1 MCVPSLRDFRLFL
14 TTGDCR
20 PRLQIVTSLRD
31 CTTAPALSLFS
42 SRCNSFATLIK
53 ASRCQRRSANFHN
66 GFGAPLRPFVP
77 ARQPIESVT
86 ENVCRNLRLSG
97 SPTTAVNEPQSRRD
111 GITCSRGRKSPVNG
125 EKNPKSRR
133 DGTPNR
139 PDIQICASST
149 EF

>member
-53 ASRCQRRSANFHN
+53 ASRCQRKSASSIMVS
-66 GFGAPLRPFVP
+66 APPCAHSSQLG
-77 ARQPIESVT
+77 S
-86 ENVCRNLRLSG
+86 RLSL
-97 SPTTAVNEPQSRRD
+97 
-111 GITCSRGRKSPVNG
+111 
-125 EKNPKSRR
+125 
-133 DGTPNR
+133 
-139 PDIQICASST
+139 
-149 EF
+149 